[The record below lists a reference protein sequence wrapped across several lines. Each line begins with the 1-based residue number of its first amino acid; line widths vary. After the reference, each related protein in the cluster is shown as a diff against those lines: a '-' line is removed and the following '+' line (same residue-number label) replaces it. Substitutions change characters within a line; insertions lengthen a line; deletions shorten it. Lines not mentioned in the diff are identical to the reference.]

1 MKTKQDE
8 VTIIHNL
15 IFELFSFYNR
25 EIMLFNNTNHF
36 RLGSY
41 FQEYMDGLVTDYQP
55 IKYYIETL
63 NNIIFYFK
71 NGEVNTRNQDM
82 GYINSLVLEKEFVRN
97 SIVPF
102 ITKRLS
108 QLGEKEFVLERIV
121 EILNTCFFNDPQ
133 FKLFAYTP
141 LDIKELPH
149 IREADLLEAA
159 DIEYYLEHKVIE
171 QKKLRG
177 KTRRNNNSMVL
188 EDDHIIRKLYDVYI
202 RNIII
207 LVNYIRKERKNAKT
221 ALAKQTNVVFPE
233 DLYRNITEFMGV
245 PRLSKT
251 PTRSET
257 PEILVKTRKRKTISS
272 KDKCKTKSTRRA
284 CSSDK

>member
-1 MKTKQDE
+1 
-8 VTIIHNL
+8 
-15 IFELFSFYNR
+15 
-25 EIMLFNNTNHF
+25 
-36 RLGSY
+36 
-41 FQEYMDGLVTDYQP
+41 MDGLVTDYQP